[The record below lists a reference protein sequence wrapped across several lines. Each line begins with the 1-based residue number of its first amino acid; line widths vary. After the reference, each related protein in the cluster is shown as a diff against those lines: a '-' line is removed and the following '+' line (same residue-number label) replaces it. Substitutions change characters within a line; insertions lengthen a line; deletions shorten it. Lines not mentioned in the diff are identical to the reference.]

1 MDYDGSSIPKLTS
14 IPAELLYRI
23 EGNLSTRDKLSL
35 AWTCRSLWNAISPR
49 LYRHIEMDTETDFTR
64 FPPDKRT
71 MVRTIRFH
79 RYLRNTPL
87 NSCLCFANCLGLFKN
102 ITLLDLT
109 RLEDV
114 CVPFIPFEAW
124 QNLHELRL
132 WVCVFDL
139 GCDVHVHEEEHGT
152 LKYGQPE
159 SAVLPAL
166 RRVSCSPCMAKRI
179 LQVARGVTHLSMQG
193 HVAGEEAGRDCDISS
208 DDFKFNL
215 PYNLLSNIT
224 HVGLYGFTTCEPWME
239 QCCGALRAVACV
251 EWELSG
257 SCDGYNVVRSAIEAI
272 PQPESVVL
280 LWEPENWPKWTDALG
295 KAEVDMES
303 ILPSQ
308 TSLKKLELRGEM
320 VSAWTFLRTS
330 NGT

>member
-1 MDYDGSSIPKLTS
+1 
-14 IPAELLYRI
+14 
-23 EGNLSTRDKLSL
+23 
-35 AWTCRSLWNAISPR
+35 
-49 LYRHIEMDTETDFTR
+49 MDTETDFTT
-64 FPPDKRT
+64 FPPDKCP

-87 NSCLCFANCLGLFKN
+87 NSCLCFADCLGLFKN

-114 CVPFIPFEAW
+114 CIPFIPFEAW

-132 WVCVFDL
+132 WLCVFDL
-139 GCDVHVHEEEHGT
+139 GCDVHVDEEEHGT
-152 LKYGQPE
+152 FKYREPE

-193 HVAGEEAGRDCDISS
+193 HIAGEEAGRDCDTSS
-208 DDFKFNL
+208 DAFKFNS

-224 HVGLYGFTTCEPWME
+224 HVGLYGLTTCEPWME
-239 QCCGALRAVACV
+239 QCCGALYGVAFV

-257 SCDGYNVVRSAIEAI
+257 SCDGYNAIHPALEAI
-272 PQPESVVL
+272 PQPDSVVL
-280 LWEPENWPKWTDALG
+280 LWEPAYWPKRTDALG
-295 KAEVDMES
+295 NVDVDMEAT
-303 ILPSQ
+303 LPSQ
-308 TSLKKLELRGEM
+308 TSLKMLELRGEM
-320 VSAWTFLRTS
+320 VSVWTCPRTPNEDTQRLIPS
-330 NGT
+330 RTVTYAGQTSMTSSLTLSRMHTLARCVNNMPPASEASTSQASA